1 MKISTR
7 GRYALRLM
15 IDLAQQQSDDPIP
28 LKEIAKRQEISVK
41 YLEQIV
47 SSLAHNKLIHSI
59 RGSQGGYM
67 LAREPKEYK
76 VREILETLEGPLSCV
91 ACLEDDVNTCPHQ
104 KDCSTLGFYRGLNQI
119 IRDYIENYTLQ
130 DFIDNKI

>member
-15 IDLAQQQSDDPIP
+15 IDIAQQNTEEPIP

-47 SSLAHNKLIHSI
+47 SALSHAKLIHSL
-59 RGSQGGYM
+59 RGSHGGYR
-67 LAREPKEYK
+67 LAKEPKDYTVK
-76 VREILETLEGPLSCV
+76 EILETLEGPTTCV
-91 ACLEDDVNTCPHQ
+91 SCLEDDVNTCPY
-104 KDCSTLGFYRGLNQI
+104 KNKCSTLCFYQGLNKVI
-119 IRDYIENYTLQ
+119 IDYMESYTLQ
-130 DFIDNKI
+130 DFLDQKI